1 MPPTPASFFHDYF
14 NVHQI
19 NVIAS
24 TYNGATAKDSL
35 CYLDGIPGKKPNEQT
50 YLGQEV
56 VNCKMWGIM
65 VDWTVSVH
73 EQLQLVAEILH
84 LTVAITDSYLQVDP

>member
-1 MPPTPASFFHDYF
+1 
-14 NVHQI
+14 
-19 NVIAS
+19 
-24 TYNGATAKDSL
+24 
-35 CYLDGIPGKKPNEQT
+35 
-50 YLGQEV
+50 
-56 VNCKMWGIM
+56 M